1 MAKYSFLLFTALLQ
15 FYESQIFSYA
25 HPFLT
30 MKVYNHGHLAHFIS
44 TSSRSDKRKHSN
56 SQLDTASVKSIE
68 LSQLTPTMNLT
79 LNLKLHGKERRKSDM
94 NCDGGSLT

>member
-30 MKVYNHGHLAHFIS
+30 MKVYNHGRLAHFIS
-44 TSSRSDKRKHSN
+44 TSSHSNKRKHSN

-68 LSQLTPTMNLT
+68 LSQLSPTMT
-79 LNLKLHGKERRKSDM
+79 LNLKLRGKERKKSDM
-94 NCDGGSLT
+94 NRDRGSLT